1 MDYARA
7 DAKAAARDRFHG
19 VWAAITTP
27 FEAAGPF
34 DAAGGLDEEGLGAD
48 LDRLVGE
55 LEVDGVFCTGV
66 MSEFWALSTDER
78 KRMVERVVD
87 VTGGRCGVI
96 AHTGHTSVTE
106 TIGLTR
112 HAEAAGADFA
122 VIINPYF
129 PPASDEALYEWYDTV
144 CRSVDIG
151 VWLFDTAYAGFGL
164 SKELVDRLADIENVC
179 GIKVGHGHAHYLDT
193 LALVGDRLLVCEPD
207 ESSLLADI
215 RDHGA
220 QVFMS
225 SAAPYLYQRPEWRPM
240 REYVQ
245 LALAGEY
252 DRAAE
257 VSAQLDPVRRVA
269 ATWLNRPWKQSRV
282 NPIPFIKAWSGL
294 LGMSGGPVRPPL
306 RQADPSRVALLAADL
321 QAAGVPVEPV
331 PVGG

>member
-7 DAKAAARDRFHG
+7 DAKAAARERFHG

-27 FEAAGPF
+27 FAAAGEI
-34 DAAGGLDEEGLGAD
+34 DEAGLAAD
-48 LDRLVGE
+48 LDRVVGE

-66 MSEFWALSTDER
+66 MSEFWALATAER
-78 KRMVERVVD
+78 KRMVEQVVAG
-87 VTGGRCGVI
+87 VSGRCGVI

-106 TIGLTR
+106 TVELTR

-122 VIINPYF
+122 VIINPYY
-129 PPASDEALYEWYDTV
+129 PPASDEALYDWFDSV

-151 VWLFDTAYAGFGL
+151 VWLFDTAYAGFAL
-164 SKELVDRLADIENVC
+164 SRELLDRLADIENVC

-207 ESSLLADI
+207 EESLLEDI

-225 SAAPYLYQRPEWRPM
+225 SAAPYLYQRPDWRPM

-245 LALAGEY
+245 LALAGDY

-257 VSAQLDPVRRVA
+257 VSARLDPVRRVA
-269 ATWLNRPWKQSRV
+269 AEWTSGPWKQSRV
-282 NPIPFIKAWSGL
+282 NPVPFIKAWSGL

-306 RQADPSRVALLAADL
+306 RQADPARVARLAADL
-321 QAAGVPVEPV
+321 HGVGLLAEPV
-331 PVGG
+331 QVGG